1 MFMRACFINEAVR
14 RWLWGI
20 HLHQRLRVPPGFPS
34 FPREPV
40 VSLLQLGAPT
50 LCLRK
55 RTPQS
60 HLLNVG
66 CCTCLIDRFINEAVR
81 RWLWG
86 IHLLQRLRV
95 PPGYPCFPRMP
106 VVMLLQLGAPTL
118 CLRKRTPQSHLLNV
132 GCCTCLID
140 RFINEA
146 VRRWLWGIHLLQR
159 LRVPPGFPSFPR
171 MPVVM
176 LLQLGA
182 PTLGLRKRTP
192 QSHLLWVGCCT
203 YFLVSYRSAYLD
215 FLRHV

>member
-1 MFMRACFINEAVR
+1 MFMRACFINECVR

-20 HLHQRLRVPPGFPS
+20 RLLQRLRVPPGFPR

-60 HLLNVG
+60 HLLFVG
-66 CCTCLIDRFINEAVR
+66 CSTYWIDRFINEAVR
-81 RWLWG
+81 RCLWG

-95 PPGYPCFPRMP
+95 PPGFPCLPRMP

-118 CLRKRTPQSHLLNV
+118 CLRKRTPQSHLLFV
-132 GCCTCLID
+132 GCSTYWID

-159 LRVPPGFPSFPR
+159 LRVPPGFPCLPR

-192 QSHLLWVGCCT
+192 QSHLLWVGCST
-203 YFLVSYRSAYLD
+203 DFLVSYRSA
-215 FLRHV
+215 

>member
-1 MFMRACFINEAVR
+1 MHSFSNNLVTVYLIARFVNEAVR

-20 HLHQRLRVPPGFPS
+20 HLLQRLRVPPGC
-34 FPREPV
+34 PRLPRIPV
-40 VSLLQLGAPT
+40 VMLLQLGAPT

-60 HLLNVG
+60 HLLFVG
-66 CCTCLIDRFINEAVR
+66 CCTYLIARFINEAVR

-95 PPGYPCFPRMP
+95 PPGCPR
-106 VVMLLQLGAPTL
+106 
-118 CLRKRTPQSHLLNV
+118 
-132 GCCTCLID
+132 
-140 RFINEA
+140 
-146 VRRWLWGIHLLQR
+146 
-159 LRVPPGFPSFPR
+159 FPR

-192 QSHLLWVGCCT
+192 QSHLLFVGHRVC
-203 YFLVSYRSAYLD
+203 L
-215 FLRHV
+215 